1 MISLMRRVVFT
12 VVVVVPLTVFAEAP
26 AKEALC
32 RSCHGKAGAAPIM
45 PAYPKLAGQ
54 NKAYLVSA
62 IKAYRD
68 GERKTGMAAVMAAS
82 AMGLTDAD
90 IEALADYYSSQ

>member
-1 MISLMRRVVFT
+1 
-12 VVVVVPLTVFAEAP
+12 
-26 AKEALC
+26 
-32 RSCHGKAGAAPIM
+32 M